1 MTQNDLQK
9 VASYETSVF
18 MEHPITT
25 YRRKHSLTQDAFGR
39 LVDATKG
46 MVSKWEACRILP
58 RPQFIEK
65 IEDATSS
72 EVTASDLVRSFNEL
86 NSKLE
91 AAE

>member
-1 MTQNDLQK
+1 
-9 VASYETSVF
+9 

-65 IEDATSS
+65 IEDVTAA

>member
-1 MTQNDLQK
+1 
-9 VASYETSVF
+9 

-25 YRRKHSLTQDAFGR
+25 YRRKKSLTQDAFGR
-39 LVDATKG
+39 RVDATKG

-58 RPQFIEK
+58 RPQFIQR
-65 IEDATSS
+65 IEDATDN
-72 EVTASDLVRSFNEL
+72 EITASDLVRAFNEA